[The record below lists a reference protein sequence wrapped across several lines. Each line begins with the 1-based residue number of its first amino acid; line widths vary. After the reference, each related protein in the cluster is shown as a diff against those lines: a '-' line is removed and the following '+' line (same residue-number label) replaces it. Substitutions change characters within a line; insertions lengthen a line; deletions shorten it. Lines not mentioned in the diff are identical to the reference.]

1 MDDIVRRLIER
12 FGPAMVVHDQP
23 AAAGTP
29 KAVLRPRTTEDLSA
43 MMALCHGAGQT
54 VVPWGGLTGL
64 VGGASCR
71 PEDIAVSLQLM
82 NGIEDIDLVAQTM
95 TVKAGTPLVT
105 VQQAADA
112 QDLFFPLDLG
122 ARGSATIGGNI
133 ATNAG
138 GNRVLRYGMMRDL
151 VLGLEAVLADGSVVS
166 SMWALLKNNTG
177 LDPKH
182 LFIGTEGTLGI
193 VTRAILRLWPK
204 AERTEAAFIACP
216 GVDAMIQ
223 TMRRLNAALTGRL
236 TSFEGM
242 WPEYYRQVTKPGR
255 ATPPLP
261 DGHAC
266 YALVEAG
273 LGRSDPPLLEEF
285 LGAALADG
293 LVEDA
298 VIAQSEGQR
307 AAFWEV
313 RDGVHYLYGDG
324 IDRHN
329 DVSVPISSIGAYVA
343 EVHANLA
350 ARAPG
355 FGHFTFGHI
364 GDGNVHFSIGG
375 VRDAAAAK
383 LVDDCIYGPLP
394 RYHGSVSAEHGIGI
408 EKRGKL
414 YLSRSPQEIAVMA
427 AVKRALDPN
436 GILNPGKILEPEAAA
451 ETADD
456 RHVH

>member
-1 MDDIVRRLIER
+1 MPLTAQQLIGR
-12 FGPAMVVHDQP
+12 FGATAVVVEDRP
-23 AAAGTP
+23 SPDAP
-29 KAVLRPRTTEDLSA
+29 KVVLRPRTTEDVSA
-43 MMALCHGAGQT
+43 MLAMCHAARQT

-64 VGGASCR
+64 VGGADCR
-71 PEDIAVSLQLM
+71 PDDVALSLQLM
-82 NGIEDIDLVAQTM
+82 NGIEEIDALAQTM
-95 TVKAGTPLVT
+95 TVKAGTPLIT
-105 VQQAADA
+105 VQHAADA
-112 QDLFFPLDLG
+112 QGLFFPLDLG

-166 SMWALLKNNTG
+166 SMAALLKNNTG

-193 VTRAILRLWPK
+193 VTRAVLRLWPK
-204 AERTEAAFIACP
+204 AERTETAFIACP
-216 GVDAMIQ
+216 GVDAMIR
-223 TMRRLNAALTGRL
+223 TMRRLNGALSGRL

-242 WPEYYRQVTKPGR
+242 WPEFYRQVTKPGR
-255 ATPPLP
+255 AAAPLP

-273 LGRSDPPLLEEF
+273 FGSSDPPLLEEL
-285 LGAALADG
+285 LGGTLAEG

-298 VIAQSEGQR
+298 VIAQSESQR
-307 AAFWEV
+307 AAFWDV
-313 RDGVHYLYGDG
+313 RDGVHYLYKDG

-329 DVSVPISSIGAYVA
+329 DVSVPISAIGAYVK

-355 FGHFTFGHI
+355 CEHFTFGHI

-375 VRDAAAAK
+375 VSDAATAD
-383 LVDDCIYGPLP
+383 LVDSCIYGPLP
-394 RYHGSVSAEHGIGI
+394 RHRGSVSAEHGIGLK
-408 EKRGKL
+408 KRGKL
-414 YLSRSPQEIAVMA
+414 HLSRSPHEIAVMA
-427 AVKRALDPN
+427 AVKRALDPDD
-436 GILNPGKILEPEAAA
+436 ILNPGKIL
-451 ETADD
+451 
-456 RHVH
+456 